1 MSLIQ
6 WRVTYGNPR
15 KGDVL
20 TIIVKAETAGQA
32 KDKARAIARQNGFN
46 GRCGAIRII
55 KEAA

>member
-1 MSLIQ
+1 MIQ
-6 WRVTYGNPR
+6 WRVNYGNPR

-20 TIIVKAETAGQA
+20 TIIVRASTAGQA
-32 KDKARAIARQNGFN
+32 KRLAQEIARKNGFN